1 MKRNKY
7 KKPRKQQ
14 LSSYEEK
21 NPFENSMTFERKLRG
36 YSFQQVD
43 SYVFALTEE
52 YKRMYAELKNLENE
66 YGVLK
71 ERNEVLEKN
80 AAAIS
85 DTLIFA
91 QVEANRIVEIAE
103 ERARTVSQSAEYRLT
118 TVTQSVASVSA
129 VAYIPEPTMSAAIAA
144 SESEP
149 DFEETPSWKD
159 MSLEELLAQ
168 FDSDLKKVGG

>member
-43 SYVFALTEE
+43 SYIFALTEE
-52 YKRMYAELKNLENE
+52 YNRMYAELKNLEDE
-66 YGVLK
+66 CGVLK
-71 ERNEVLEKN
+71 ERNKVLEKN
-80 AAAIS
+80 ATAIS

-118 TVTQSVASVSA
+118 TVTQSVAA
-129 VAYIPEPTMSAAIAA
+129 VTYIPEPTINAAIVA

-149 DFEETPSWKD
+149 DFEETPSWED
-159 MSLEELLAQ
+159 MSLEELLAR
-168 FDSDLKKVGG
+168 FDVGIEKVGG